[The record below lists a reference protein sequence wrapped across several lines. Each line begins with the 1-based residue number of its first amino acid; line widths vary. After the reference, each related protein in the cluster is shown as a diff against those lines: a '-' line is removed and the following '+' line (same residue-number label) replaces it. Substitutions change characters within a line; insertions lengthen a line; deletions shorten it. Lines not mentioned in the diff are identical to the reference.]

1 MKKISLIIPAKNEKE
16 SLEAVLSEI
25 ENNPYVNEKILVVDS
40 NEDNSIPIAKK
51 FNCKII
57 IQKKRG
63 YGSAIIEGFEN
74 AKSEY
79 GCIFNAD
86 YSFDPKYFNELIQI
100 SKNYDF
106 VFGTRYTKNSG
117 SDDDDM
123 VTLIGNKI
131 FSFITRYFLRIKLSD
146 ILFTYVLCNVDSFK
160 KLALKNDDFKLCIE
174 LPVKIKF
181 NNLSYTELSM
191 KERKRFGGQKKVNA
205 LIDGL
210 YILIEIIKVLNTLL
224 AQNKLFMAIPFFS
237 IDLSNKEFFKIIKD
251 FFLPINLDKSQKEI
265 NLLLNE
271 RFKNRYINVLPSA
284 RLGFYLTL
292 KKNLKEGD
300 EIIFSSMSFPLY
312 LKIASELKLK
322 IKLVDVDSDTMNINH
337 ELLEKKIS
345 QNTKCIVVTH
355 LFGYPCKIDEIK
367 KITKKN
373 NILITEDC
381 AQS

>member
-1 MKKISLIIPAKNEKE
+1 
-16 SLEAVLSEI
+16 
-25 ENNPYVNEKILVVDS
+25 
-40 NEDNSIPIAKK
+40 
-51 FNCKII
+51 
-57 IQKKRG
+57 
-63 YGSAIIEGFEN
+63 
-74 AKSEY
+74 
-79 GCIFNAD
+79 
-86 YSFDPKYFNELIQI
+86 
-100 SKNYDF
+100 
-106 VFGTRYTKNSG
+106 
-117 SDDDDM
+117 
-123 VTLIGNKI
+123 
-131 FSFITRYFLRIKLSD
+131 
-146 ILFTYVLCNVDSFK
+146 
-160 KLALKNDDFKLCIE
+160 
-174 LPVKIKF
+174 
-181 NNLSYTELSM
+181 
-191 KERKRFGGQKKVNA
+191 
-205 LIDGL
+205 
-210 YILIEIIKVLNTLL
+210 
-224 AQNKLFMAIPFFS
+224 MAIPFFS

-367 KITKKN
+367 KNYKKK
-373 NILITEDC
+373 
-381 AQS
+381 